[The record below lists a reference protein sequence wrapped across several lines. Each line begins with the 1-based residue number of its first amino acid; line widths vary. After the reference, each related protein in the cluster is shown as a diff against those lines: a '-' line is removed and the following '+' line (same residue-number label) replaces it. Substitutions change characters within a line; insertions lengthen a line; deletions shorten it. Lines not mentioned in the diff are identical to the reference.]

1 MGVCSNGVLYVFLRF
16 FEGAWILTL
25 QAGSTDP
32 PGSPRIPPG
41 SPPDPLRI
49 PPQFEPFYG
58 PRKAIQWPQDM
69 LTRAFICVYVYIYI

>member
-25 QAGSTDP
+25 QAGGTDP

-41 SPPDPLRI
+41 SPSGSPL
-49 PPQFEPFYG
+49 
-58 PRKAIQWPQDM
+58 
-69 LTRAFICVYVYIYI
+69 LTGLAGATHGL